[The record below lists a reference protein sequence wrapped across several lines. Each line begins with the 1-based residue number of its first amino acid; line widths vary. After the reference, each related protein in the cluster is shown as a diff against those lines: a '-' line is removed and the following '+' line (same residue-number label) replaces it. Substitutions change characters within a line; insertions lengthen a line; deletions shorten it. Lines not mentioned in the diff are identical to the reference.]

1 MVFPVSSTPCNSPG
15 LCWERLGCDSS
26 NRPIVD
32 KVKIPANRTT
42 SVVQVAGCY
51 AYISRGNGLGSAA
64 MLLQDA
70 QRQPAY
76 VASPLGLKIL
86 PSQWTPKKGAV
97 RVTKPIAITDACFAP
112 TWPGNNIPF
121 SQTPPPWALLDEGTR
136 SALGQYSRMC
146 RSHWLTTRMHND
158 HPLRRAR
165 HHWRMCKLKETPAG
179 ILVRRAL
186 PETPPYPCFSSI
198 SACPATASAFL

>member
-1 MVFPVSSTPCNSPG
+1 MWAFSPPKDNG
-15 LCWERLGCDSS
+15 LHLDAYRPTMSVALAGLLRFAATLGDQDLAGGAKC
-26 NRPIVD
+26 
-32 KVKIPANRTT
+32 
-42 SVVQVAGCY
+42 VVQVAGCY

-136 SALGQYSRMC
+136 SALGQYSRERVIIGGC
-146 RSHWLTTRMHND
+146 
-158 HPLRRAR
+158 
-165 HHWRMCKLKETPAG
+165 
-179 ILVRRAL
+179 
-186 PETPPYPCFSSI
+186 
-198 SACPATASAFL
+198 AS